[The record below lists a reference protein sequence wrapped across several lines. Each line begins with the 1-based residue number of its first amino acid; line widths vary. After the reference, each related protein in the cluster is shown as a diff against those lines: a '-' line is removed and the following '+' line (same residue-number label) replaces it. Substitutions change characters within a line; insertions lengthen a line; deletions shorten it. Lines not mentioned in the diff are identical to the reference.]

1 MHHKLLSL
9 LVCISFLF
17 TIQAQKTGSYVLVI
31 HGGAGT
37 ILPSELTPEKEAAY
51 KEGIKAALEKGYAIL
66 KNNGSSLDAVTEA
79 VKTLEDNPL
88 FNAGKGAVFTNAGT
102 NEMDAAIMEGKT
114 KAAGSVAGV
123 RTIRNPITA
132 ARAVMEKSPHVM
144 LTGSGA
150 EQFAAENNCVIVE
163 PSYFYT
169 KERWDALQKVKAED
183 SIQKQV
189 KQPGVLSKDSLLK
202 KKVASTES
210 PFYHNSRYGTVGAV
224 ALDQQGNLAAATS
237 TGGMTN
243 KKWGRVGDAPI
254 IGAGT
259 YADNN
264 TCAVSCTGWGEFFIR
279 VGVAK
284 SISDQ
289 VKYAGTS
296 VEKAAQN
303 ALDEVAALGGDG
315 GLIALDSKGNYTMS
329 FNTTGMYRGVIHQ
342 DGKIEI
348 AIFK

>member
-1 MHHKLLSL
+1 MKQKLFFTAAILALGMLSFAQNP
-9 LVCISFLF
+9 SF
-17 TIQAQKTGSYVLVI
+17 VLVV

-37 ILPSELTPEKEAAY
+37 ILKEEMTPEKEAAY
-51 KEGIKAALEKGYAIL
+51 KAGIKAALEKGYAVL

-79 VKTLEDNPL
+79 VKVLEDNPL

-102 NEMDAAIMEGKT
+102 NEMDAAIMDGKT
-114 KAAGSVAGV
+114 RAAGSVAGV
-123 RTIRNPITA
+123 KTIRNPVTA
-132 ARAVMEKSPHVM
+132 ARAVMEKSPHVL
-144 LTGSGA
+144 LTGTGA
-150 EQFAAENNCVIVE
+150 EQFAAENNCVIVD

-169 KERWDALQKVKAED
+169 SERWEALLRVKAED
-183 SIQKQV
+183 SINALIK
-189 KQPGVLSKDSLLK
+189 KRNDIMKDSPVK
-202 KKVASTES
+202 KKVAVNES
-210 PFYHNSRYGTVGAV
+210 AFYHNSRYGTVGAV
-224 ALDQQGNLAAATS
+224 ALDKSGNLAAATS

-264 TCAVSCTGWGEFFIR
+264 TCAVSCTGWGEYFIR

-289 VKYAGTS
+289 LKYTQTPIA
-296 VEKAAQN
+296 KAAQN

-315 GLIALDSKGNYTMS
+315 GLIALDRKGNYTLS
-329 FNTTGMYRGVIHQ
+329 FNTAGMYRGVIKS
-342 DGKIEI
+342 DGTFEI